1 MMISAHDYA
10 QENRARF
17 SEQLIELLKI
27 PSISTQPEHAD
38 DVQRAA
44 LWLRDDLIEMG
55 MHAQL
60 FQKRGYLPIVYA
72 EYKGAGESAP
82 TVLVY
87 GHYDVQP
94 ATLEDGWLTEPFD
107 PTERDGKIFARG
119 AVDSKSH
126 VIIQMKAVESLI
138 KSGGS
143 PVNIKFLF
151 EGEEESGSEHIFE
164 FVRLHRDLLN
174 ADVCVVSDGS
184 IPDPHQPILDYGLRG
199 IICVEVEVVGPQRD
213 LHSGHY
219 GGVVHNPIQALAEIM
234 AKLHD
239 EQGRATVPGFYDDV
253 LPITE
258 EERQVLSEVKSWIED
273 EWKAVANARQVWGDP
288 DYHIHERIGARP
300 TLEFN
305 GIAGGYAGEGFKT
318 VLPSL
323 AKLKL
328 SCRLVPNQNPA
339 RIYELVRDYILS
351 IAPPTVHIT
360 VRETEEG
367 APGVLLDRNTPA
379 MRAVE
384 AAYTR
389 GWGVRPIYSRA
400 GGSIPVVSSLQQHLS
415 AQIVLMPFGYKGGGA
430 HSTNEYVILDMFEK
444 GIHTMLYFY
453 EEIGGMQ

>member
-1 MMISAHDYA
+1 MSAHDYA
-10 QENRARF
+10 RVHAKRF
-17 SEQLIELLKI
+17 HNELIDLLKI

-44 LWLRDDLIEMG
+44 LWLRDKLIEMG
-55 MHAQL
+55 MQAQL
-60 FQKRGYLPIVYA
+60 YQKPGYLPLVYA
-72 EYKGAGESAP
+72 EYRGAGENAP

-94 ATLEDGWLTEPFD
+94 AVIEDGWLTEPFN
-107 PTERDGKIFARG
+107 PTERDGKIYARG

-126 VIIQMKAVESLI
+126 VLIQMKAVESLL
-138 KSGGS
+138 KGGTA

-151 EGEEESGSEHIFE
+151 EGEEESGSEHIFD
-164 FVRLHRDLLN
+164 FVRTHPDLLK

-184 IPDPHQPILDYGLRG
+184 IPHPNQPVLDYGLRG
-199 IICVEVEVVGPQRD
+199 IICMEVDVIGPQRD

-219 GGVVHNPIQALAEIM
+219 GGVVHNPIQSLAGIM

-239 EQGRATVPGFYDDV
+239 EYGRITVPGFYDDV
-253 LPITE
+253 LPLTDEERTVLAGVEMWITE
-258 EERQVLSEVKSWIED
+258 
-273 EWKAVANARQVWGDP
+273 EWKAVANAPQMWGDP

-318 VLPSL
+318 VLPSR

-328 SCRLVPNQNPA
+328 SCRLVPNQDPA
-339 RIYELVRDYILS
+339 KIFKLVQDYILS
-351 IAPPTVHIT
+351 ITPPTVHLTI
-360 VRETEEG
+360 RETEEG
-367 APGVLLDRNTPA
+367 APGVLLDRHSAA

-384 AAYTR
+384 AAYSE
-389 GWGVRPIYSRA
+389 GWGVRPILSRA
-400 GGSIPVVSSLQQHLS
+400 GGSVPVVAVFQQELD

-430 HSTNEYVILDMFEK
+430 HSTNEYVILEMFDK
-444 GIHTMLYFY
+444 GIQTMLYFY
-453 EEIGGMQ
+453 EALSKG